1 MKRRLFSLL
10 LTFTALAAVTPAGAR
25 TVTARIR
32 YVSSEHFYLDVGA
45 VQGLR
50 TGMTAE
56 VHRNGTTIG
65 VLEVLHVADHS
76 ASCRLVGEATPPEV
90 GDEVSITVA
99 EDEAGG
105 EEVPEAPLLVS
116 RVRTLPA
123 SADDGKETPSREL
136 KGSLGVTWDHTEG
149 GGDDDFRTDYWS
161 LPFRLEVKGLG
172 RGWDLRTRGSLKR
185 FERSGYSSSTPSGE
199 WRNRIREVA
208 LVHDDPEADWN
219 VSLGRVRSRATAT
232 AGPFDGFH
240 AERRTGSG
248 SYLGAFGGFA
258 PEWGTLAFGTD
269 DHVLGLTFR
278 RRLRTESGRFLDFH
292 LAGIGRYRSGEIS
305 REYLTWTASWR
316 NGTRV
321 SLMQAGEVDLNRGW
335 RKDAR
340 GGSSLDLTSVSL
352 TGRLQVS
359 RLLAVDLGFDD
370 RDLVRTW
377 ESRSLPDSL
386 FEDSGRRGWRAGA
399 DLRFTGGVRLSAS
412 GSVRRDDR
420 LDADVTSWNSRFF
433 VPRLAGSDL
442 ALNAMVRGFD
452 GPYLKG
458 WAPQAGLSTRVG
470 GSRVGLT
477 GGGYFYQGVAGA
489 GDRSNTWS
497 EVRWSRDLSPAWS
510 ATAEY
515 RKDWGDDIVG
525 DRWWLEVRHRF

>member
-10 LTFTALAAVTPAGAR
+10 LTFAALAAVTPAGAR
-25 TVTARIR
+25 TVIARIR
-32 YVSSEHFYLDVGA
+32 YVSSEHYYIDVGA
-45 VQGLR
+45 VQGLQA
-50 TGMTAE
+50 GMTAE
-56 VHRNGTTIG
+56 VQRNGRTIG

-90 GDEVSITVA
+90 GDEVTITVA
-99 EDEAGG
+99 EGEGG
-105 EEVPEAPLLVS
+105 EAEVTETPTLVS
-116 RVRTLPA
+116 RVRTFPEGGAALGGDSPRRL
-123 SADDGKETPSREL
+123 E
-136 KGSLGVTWDHTEG
+136 GSIGMTWDHSDG
-149 GGDDDFRTDYWS
+149 GGDDDFSTDYWS
-161 LPFRLEVKGLG
+161 LPFRLDVEGLG
-172 RGWDLRTRGSLKR
+172 KGWSLRTRGSLRR

-208 LVHDDPEADWN
+208 LVHDDPEASWN
-219 VSLGRVRSRATAT
+219 LALGRVRSRATAT
-232 AGPFDGFH
+232 AGPFDGLH

-278 RRLRTESGRFLDFH
+278 HRRQTDSGRFLDFN

-316 NGTRV
+316 AGTRL
-321 SLMQAGEVDLNRGW
+321 SLLQAGEVDLNRGW
-335 RKDAR
+335 RKDAP
-340 GGSSLDLTSVSL
+340 GASSLALTSVAL

-399 DLRFTGGVRLSAS
+399 DLRFEGGVRLSAS

-420 LDADVTSWNSRFF
+420 LDANVNSWNTRFF

-442 ALNAMVRGFD
+442 GLNAMVRGFD

-458 WAPQAGLSTRVG
+458 WAPQAGVTARLG

-477 GGGYFYQGVAGA
+477 GGGYVYQGIAGSE
-489 GDRSNTWS
+489 DRSNTWAQ
-497 EVRWSRDLSPAWS
+497 VRWTRDLSPAWS

-525 DRWWLEVRHRF
+525 NRWWLELRHRF